1 MQPTLTECTTII
13 RMNLFFLI
21 IAFCIAFY
29 DVWSFRLSIK
39 LKQYLK
45 PQEKY
50 KISTSLYSTDPT
62 VPSGKNLLIVL
73 LIILQL
79 SSVFVYKTIIIKS
92 DLQPI
97 SSITENG
104 AETIKSDL
112 FALAASCDRGFGASI
127 SDTRKAATLI
137 EKLRLLNPTENP
149 TINLYP
155 NNSNQTANATSEIN
169 SNPAPLEGVWK
180 LVYTTAFDVVSLAAS
195 PLTLLQ
201 GIYQVISRD
210 GRSAN
215 VIDLA
220 PRLQAALPQFLVGEG
235 ISTVRLIVGTASS
248 ARSNTRV
255 GLTFKSITV
264 QPLSFLGR
272 RTNVD
277 FLPQFSSIL
286 PQAALLGGR
295 DGPGYFDIL
304 YLDYNC
310 LIIAQN
316 SPGGIFVNIRS
327 DENSLN
333 SFLK

>member
-1 MQPTLTECTTII
+1 MVVVVIFEI
-13 RMNLFFLI
+13 
-21 IAFCIAFY
+21 
-29 DVWSFRLSIK
+29 
-39 LKQYLK
+39 
-45 PQEKY
+45 
-50 KISTSLYSTDPT
+50 
-62 VPSGKNLLIVL
+62 NLLRALTLIL
-73 LIILQL
+73 LSDLHAHSKEIDAEA
-79 SSVFVYKTIIIKS
+79 IKS
-92 DLQPI
+92 
-97 SSITENG
+97 E
-104 AETIKSDL
+104 L

-127 SDTRKAATLI
+127 SDTTKAASLI
-137 EKLRLLNPTENP
+137 EKLRLMNPIEKP
-149 TINLYP
+149 TMNIYP
-155 NNSNQTANATSEIN
+155 NNYPANATFVADS
-169 SNPAPLEGVWK
+169 SPVPLEGVWK

-220 PRLQAALPQFLVGEG
+220 PRLQAALPQFLIGEG
-235 ISTVRLIVGTASS
+235 LSTVRLTVGTAST
-248 ARSNTRV
+248 ARSDTRV
-255 GLTFKSITV
+255 GLTFKSIKV

-272 RTNVD
+272 RANVD

-286 PQAALLGGR
+286 PQSALLG
-295 DGPGYFDIL
+295 DNKEGPGYFDIL

-327 DENSLN
+327 DDNTVD

>member
-1 MQPTLTECTTII
+1 ME
-13 RMNLFFLI
+13 
-21 IAFCIAFY
+21 A
-29 DVWSFRLSIK
+29 
-39 LKQYLK
+39 
-45 PQEKY
+45 
-50 KISTSLYSTDPT
+50 
-62 VPSGKNLLIVL
+62 
-73 LIILQL
+73 
-79 SSVFVYKTIIIKS
+79 
-92 DLQPI
+92 
-97 SSITENG
+97 
-104 AETIKSDL
+104 IKSDL

-127 SDTRKAATLI
+127 SDTKKAATLI
-137 EKLRLLNPTENP
+137 EKLRILNPTEKP
-149 TINLYP
+149 TINIYP
-155 NNSNQTANATSEIN
+155 NNNNQTANATSGDLA
-169 SNPAPLEGVWK
+169 APLEGVWK

-215 VIDLA
+215 VIDIA

-235 ISTVRLIVGTASS
+235 LSTVRLIVGTASS
-248 ARSNTRV
+248 ARSDTRV
-255 GLTFKSITV
+255 GLSFKSIKV

-277 FLPQFSSIL
+277 FLPQFTSIL
-286 PQAALLGGR
+286 PQAAILGGR

-316 SPGGIFVNIRS
+316 SPGGIFVNVRS
-327 DENSLN
+327 DENSLD